1 MTPTGTATLFD
12 KIKGIGGSWSV
23 YTGLGSFLLYF
34 LGYLVLRFQLSAW
47 GVATDLAVL
56 DERYFF
62 AGARFVVY
70 ATSSAVSALLVTS
83 PLLLIWWLLNK
94 SLRVRR
100 WRARANYALSGVIFA
115 ILFIQ
120 LIEKK
125 CFEFMNNLLVQP
137 HLDGDAWLKA
147 ILLDE
152 SSNSEAI
159 FFAAL
164 LTGVAISVWLLQQA
178 RSSPIRRP
186 GGEALLVFLVAVEF
200 LLLPVN
206 YGIVLSTRDLPRVSQ
221 FAPAEAWLVWEGKD
235 KTTFLVLDKERKLVS
250 ISNTEIKKLEIT
262 GVSQIFRRFFP
273 ENGS

>member
-1 MTPTGTATLFD
+1 MTPTGTATLLE
-12 KIKGIGGSWSV
+12 KIKGVGGSWSV

-70 ATSSAVSALLVTS
+70 ATSSAVNALLLTS

-94 SLRVRR
+94 SPRVRR
-100 WRARANYALSGVIFA
+100 WRARVNYALSGVIFA

-137 HLDGDAWLKA
+137 RLDGDAWLRA

-152 SSNSEAI
+152 SSSSEAI
-159 FFAAL
+159 FFAVL
-164 LTGVAISVWLLQQA
+164 LTGVAITVWLLQQA
-178 RSSPIRRP
+178 RSYPIRRP
-186 GGEALLVFLVAVEF
+186 GAEALLVFLVAVEV

-250 ISNTEIKKLEIT
+250 IPNVEIKKLEIT
-262 GVSQIFRRFFP
+262 GVSEIFRRFFP
-273 ENGS
+273 GNGG